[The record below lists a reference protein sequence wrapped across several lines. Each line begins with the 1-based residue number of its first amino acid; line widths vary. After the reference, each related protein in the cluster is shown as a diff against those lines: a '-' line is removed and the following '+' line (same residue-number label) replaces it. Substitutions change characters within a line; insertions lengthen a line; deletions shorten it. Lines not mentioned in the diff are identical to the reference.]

1 MIIDDMTP
9 SFWVALAGGL
19 FTLGYLIIH
28 QVMLRLVMLAG
39 SFCYIVYYATAADEP
54 LWGAI
59 YGSILMITANLIGL
73 AALLWRN
80 AMWSLPHGHKDIFP
94 LFGPMR
100 PGDFRALMALGE
112 RYRAKDKHQITTF
125 HMEGPLF
132 AGEVAYLLNGDSS
145 ATTIVLEG
153 AEIIRWNR
161 QTLDSTG
168 RDDLKRPRHQSQL
181 RSGAC
186 TFPLIHRALSTSSCD
201 RPPQAPHP
209 IHAAQPHRQVPPSF
223 DPSQS

>member
-28 QVMLRLVMLAG
+28 QVRLRLVMLAG

-80 AMWSLPHGHKDIFP
+80 AMWSLPRGHKDIFP

-100 PGDFRALMALGE
+100 LGDFRALMALGE
-112 RYRAKDKHQITTF
+112 RYRAQDKHQITTENAPLDNLYFMASGKVQVTKFGSTF

-153 AEIIRWNR
+153 AEIIRWDR
-161 QTLDSTG
+161 QTLDKAIAKS
-168 RDDLKRPRHQSQL
+168 RRIKLALDAMISKDLATKVSFAVAPAH
-181 RSGAC
+181 
-186 TFPLIHRALSTSSCD
+186 FP
-201 RPPQAPHP
+201 
-209 IHAAQPHRQVPPSF
+209 
-223 DPSQS
+223 